1 MPPTRTPRP
10 RARPR
15 LYWALAA
22 VACAAVVAVVLVLSL
37 GGGGELAGAPAA
49 RNAPETGSE
58 GLFHYDPAHA
68 AQYTARATAG
78 NGQVLFSKSPGGAIA
93 TARRVAA
100 LRPMID
106 RAVAGTD
113 IPAPALEGLVFLES
127 AGYPD
132 AAVAGDPANAA
143 GLTQILPSTAT
154 LLHMH
159 VDLAASRRLLAQIP
173 QARTQAQ
180 QRRLQRRL
188 EAADQ
193 RFDPGDALRG
203 AVRLLTQFEGML
215 GGHLDLAVTAYH
227 MGLGNMQD
235 ILSDYD
241 GGRPV
246 PYVQLYFDTAPDH
259 HASAYRLLSTL
270 GDDSSLYWWR
280 VLGAEQIMH
289 LYRTDRAA
297 LTRLQSLETADAA
310 GGSVLHPPG
319 RSPRYADPA
328 ALQRAYASRA
338 LEPLPRNASALGLAY
353 DASIG
358 AGAEQVHAPRSL
370 YLGLNRSAVRLLIRM
385 AAAVRTLSGGVVPLR
400 VAAAVADGRY
410 LSAQGTDDPLAQTG
424 FSLRIARRYRSG
436 AQAEAFQ
443 AVLDRLQSL
452 NLIAWARLGSVI
464 QVTAASDA
472 GSWRG

>member
-1 MPPTRTPRP
+1 MPSARSM
-10 RARPR
+10 RAQARRR
-15 LYWALAA
+15 LYLAIA
-22 VACAAVVAVVLVLSL
+22 GVACLAVVAIVLALSL
-37 GGGGELAGAPAA
+37 GGGGLAGAPAA
-49 RNAPETGSE
+49 RDAPETGSE

-106 RAVAGTD
+106 RAIAGTD
-113 IPAPALEGLVFLES
+113 IPANALEGLVFLES
-127 AGYPD
+127 AGVPD

-154 LLHMH
+154 SLLHMQ
-159 VDLAASRRLLAQIP
+159 VDLPASKRLLAQIP
-173 QARTQAQ
+173 QARTPAQ

-188 EAADQ
+188 EAVDQ
-193 RFDPGDALRG
+193 RFDPTAALAG
-203 AVRLLTQFEGML
+203 AVRLLTESEQMF
-215 GGHLDLAVTAYH
+215 GGRLDLAVTAYH
-227 MGLGNMQD
+227 MGIGNMQD
-235 ILSDYD
+235 VLADYD
-241 GGRPV
+241 GGHAV

-259 HASAYRLLSTL
+259 HTSAYRLLSTL

-319 RSPRYADPA
+319 RSPRYSDPS
-328 ALQRAYASRA
+328 ALQRAYTSHA
-338 LEPLPRNASALGLAY
+338 LQPLPRNASALGLAY

-358 AGAEQVHAPRSL
+358 AGRAHAPRSL
-370 YLGLNRSAVRLLIRM
+370 YMGLNPSAVRLLIRM
-385 AAAVRTLSGGVVPLR
+385 AAAVRTLSGGLAPLR

-410 LSAQGTDDPLAQTG
+410 LSAQGVYDPMAQTG
-424 FSLRIARRYRSG
+424 FSFQIARRYRSD

-452 NLIAWARLGSVI
+452 DLIAWARLDSVI
-464 QVTAASDA
+464 AVTAASDA